1 MAQLRPFK
9 GIRYNQEI
17 SGDLTTNVCPPFD
30 SIPKSLQEKLYEIS
44 DYNTVRLELGIRGMY
59 EDPYISAA
67 EIQNSWIK
75 NGVLSQDDTPSIY
88 VTEEEFKF
96 GDQIITRKGFI
107 CAIKVEKY
115 ENKIVIPHE
124 KTREEWVEDR
134 QKLMEV
140 AKSNY
145 SPLLCLYEDDS
156 RETIANLV
164 KSISGKTPYIDI
176 EPDYL
181 QKIKVWRVTDK
192 GTIALITENFN
203 NSKIYIADGH
213 HRYEAGL
220 RYLSKI
226 KKYRSIEENESI
238 NYRMIQL
245 ISMNEPGLITRSYHR
260 YIKLDKNN
268 SKYIDQ
274 IISDENISVMR
285 NNFSLDDSNSIQS
298 FYESILE
305 NKNNDVIK
313 FGIIIKDE
321 SNITSYTYSNNN
333 TSKNNDYSFL
343 HDDFLQEKF
352 DNNFEENISF
362 ETDLDEINNQ
372 LLTNNKIIVFIMRP
386 IPMNDFVK
394 TVQSGEVLPPKVTNF
409 LPKPPAGLVFQSIE
423 GEL

>member
-17 SGDLTTNVCPPFD
+17 SGDLTKNVCPPFD
-30 SIPKSLQEKLYEIS
+30 SISETLQEKLYKIS
-44 DYNTVRLELGIRGMY
+44 EYNTVRLELGIRGMY
-59 EDPYISAA
+59 EDPYFSAA
-67 EIQNSWIK
+67 EIQNSWLK
-75 NGVLSQDDTPSIY
+75 NEVLTQDDSPSIY

-96 GDQIITRKGFI
+96 GDQVITRKGFI
-107 CAIKVEKY
+107 CAIKVEEYK
-115 ENKIVIPHE
+115 NKVVIPHE

-164 KSISGKTPYIDI
+164 KSISGKKPYIDI

-192 GTIALITENFN
+192 GTISLITNNFN
-203 NSKIYIADGH
+203 KSKIYIADGH

-226 KKYRSIEENESI
+226 NKYRTIEENESI

-245 ISMNEPGLITRSYHR
+245 ISMNEPGLVTRSYHR
-260 YIKLDKNN
+260 YIKSDKNI
-268 SKYIDQ
+268 SKYIKE
-274 IISDENISVMR
+274 IISDKNISYIEKNIVLEDT
-285 NNFSLDDSNSIQS
+285 NFLRS
-298 FYESILE
+298 FYKSIIE
-305 NKNNDVIK
+305 NNNQIS
-313 FGIIIKDE
+313 FGIIIKE
-321 SNITSYTYSNNN
+321 RSEINLYSYSNNN

-343 HDDFLQEKF
+343 HDEFLQEKF
-352 DNNFEENISF
+352 NNNFEDNISF

-372 LLTNNKIIVFIMRP
+372 LQINDKIIVFIMRP
-386 IPMNDFVK
+386 IPMKDFVK

-409 LPKPPAGLVFQSIE
+409 LPKPPAGLVFQSLE